1 MASFLL
7 LYILMKRIAI
17 ADDDRASRLVLKGL
31 VQECGYSV
39 VAEAANG
46 VEAVEV
52 CLKNSPDLIIMD
64 VGMPVKDGIAAA
76 ADINR
81 LCPMPVVILTAK
93 DDEDTVRR
101 AIEAGVMGYL
111 VKPVRI
117 EELTPAIE
125 LAISRFVEWN
135 SVRKEN
141 LDLKTE
147 LASRKTIEKA
157 KGLLMSKEGMTE
169 NEAFTRLRKIS
180 MDRRKTMVEIAEV
193 IILAFEKNAR

>member
-1 MASFLL
+1 
-7 LYILMKRIAI
+7 MKRIAI
-17 ADDDRASRLVLKGL
+17 ADDDKASMLVLKGL
-31 VQECGYSV
+31 IQECGYSV
-39 VAEAANG
+39 VAEASNG
-46 VEAVEV
+46 AAAIEACV
-52 CLKNSPDLIIMD
+52 KDKPDLIIMD

-81 LCPMPVVILTAK
+81 ISPTPVVILTAK

-111 VKPVRI
+111 VKPVRL
-117 EELTPAIE
+117 EELAPAIE
-125 LAISRFVEWN
+125 LAISRFFEWQA
-135 SVRKEN
+135 VRKEN

-157 KGLLMSKEGMTE
+157 KGLLMAKEGMTE
-169 NEAFTRLRKIS
+169 NEAFTRLRKVS

-193 IILAFEKNAR
+193 IILAFEKKGG

>member
-1 MASFLL
+1 MR
-7 LYILMKRIAI
+7 RIAI
-17 ADDDRASRLVLKGL
+17 ADDDKASRLVLKGL
-31 VQECGYSV
+31 IQECGYSV
-39 VAEAANG
+39 IAEASNG
-46 VEAVEV
+46 GEAVEV
-52 CLKNSPDLIIMD
+52 CIKNAPDLIVMD

-81 LCPMPVVILTAK
+81 LCPTPVVILTAK

-111 VKPVRI
+111 VKPVRL
-117 EELTPAIE
+117 EELAPAIE
-125 LAISRFVEWN
+125 LAISRFFEWQA
-135 SVRKEN
+135 VRKEN

-169 NEAFTRLRKIS
+169 NEAFTRLRKVS

-193 IILAFEKNAR
+193 IILAFEKK